1 LGYTDTDQAIRKHC
15 KNAVTIG
22 ILNPEVFSGLELH
35 LIFGNNYKSTKLIL
49 ESDVWRL
56 VIKSKLPK
64 AEKIETWIM
73 EYGLAFV
80 I

>member
-1 LGYTDTDQAIRKHC
+1 
-15 KNAVTIG
+15 
-22 ILNPEVFSGLELH
+22 LELH